1 MNKTNRLLALVLAL
15 VLIVSLTACADS
27 GERQDLFGDEPN
39 NSATNP
45 KASTK
50 EATSQGSTE
59 ASRNPT
65 EVASFSA
72 IGNPDIDDGMVGTWI
87 STVDLGKL
95 MNADD
100 EELAELGE
108 MGEAMLAAVDGV
120 TMDVN
125 LELRADGSFTFGL
138 DEQSAKEAVEAML
151 PALVEAMMP
160 MIASASGMTE
170 EQFNDY
176 LTEQGMT
183 MEDFTE
189 QMKAQLNPEDLIG
202 GLQDAYQNGGWRCVD
217 GKLYLVETGSEADP
231 NKYVT
236 VERSGDKLLLTSIHG
251 SKADGETAEEMR
263 QLYAAL
269 LPMEFHRE

>member
-15 VLIVSLTACADS
+15 VLVFSLTACMNS
-27 GERQDLFGDEPN
+27 GERKELSDDAPKH
-39 NSATNP
+39 SAADP
-45 KASTK
+45 KTATK
-50 EATSQGSTE
+50 EASGKGNS
-59 ASRNPT
+59 
-65 EVASFSA
+65 EVTKEQSGAAFFSA
-72 IGNPDIDDGMVGTWI
+72 IGNPDIDDGMVGIWT

-108 MGEAMLAAVDGV
+108 MGEAMLAVVDGV
-120 TMDVN
+120 TMDVD

-138 DEQSAKEAVEAML
+138 NEQSAKEAVDAML
-151 PALVEAMMP
+151 PALVEAMIP

-183 MEDFTE
+183 LEDFTE

-202 GLQDAYQNGGWRCVD
+202 GVRDDYQNGGWRCVD

-251 SKADGETAEEMR
+251 SKAGRETVEEMR